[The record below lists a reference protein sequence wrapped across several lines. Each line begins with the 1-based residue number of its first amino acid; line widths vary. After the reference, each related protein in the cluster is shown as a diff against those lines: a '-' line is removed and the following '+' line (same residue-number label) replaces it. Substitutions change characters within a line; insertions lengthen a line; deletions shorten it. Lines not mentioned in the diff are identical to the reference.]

1 MFAKKPQK
9 LTSVSSEVCDG
20 NNNNRNSNH
29 NSNHNSRPA
38 PSQTSLY
45 ESTYWNDVVKA
56 DEALR
61 ATRNA
66 MASLDEDSDVVSPLT
81 GRRMPVETFKTEHM
95 VPFYG
100 GSVKQPSVEHSQTAY
115 GSKLDAFTGTPEF
128 QPWGRK
134 SDATALP
141 LFRPHSQGPMT
152 SGGRPAVD
160 LDDERAQF
168 LATMPKSRIMN
179 NVVAPGME
187 PQLVARP
194 GVVGGQ
200 YSDTRELTLQRG
212 IAPTVDQLRAG
223 QQPKETFE
231 GRVLPGTSGTSARP
245 DLPAVAP
252 IRYGGGVPTRE
263 LKSMDD
269 LLRGPGAVTGAVLR
283 PNDYRNVRSTQRENT
298 STEHFGPA
306 AEAASA
312 KKPTLPDT
320 GVGRREPMPMLPE
333 LPAGHAASTSIGRGS
348 KHDHGRSA
356 VLVYGNNRD
365 LTTVNAHTG
374 NFVGAFKALIAPVA
388 DALRTT
394 IKETYDVDAP
404 RAFGNVSSV
413 GGAKQPMLTVYDAQD
428 VARTTLKDTLVQE
441 APLGNL
447 RGHAKVA
454 TRDPGASAR
463 PTFREGL
470 SEASDP
476 NRNLSTSREV
486 GPARTDEPLPTT
498 QRQINE
504 ATRGTAYGAAV
515 EPVHASGHLVAHL
528 GTHAQDTQRQDT
540 TRDYFGQGQGLD
552 APMSED
558 AARQM
563 RHSECREKTL
573 VGRAPTDQGVKVMAS
588 AKEYGR
594 GTSLGPNL
602 ASTDGASI
610 DFFSPAASAPS
621 PQQVGLDGTLRVGM
635 GFGRDDAQQFLG
647 GFDRL
652 NDEMNAASSQRVN
665 NPLVI

>member
-1 MFAKKPQK
+1 M
-9 LTSVSSEVCDG
+9 
-20 NNNNRNSNH
+20 
-29 NSNHNSRPA
+29 

-45 ESTYWNDVVKA
+45 ESRYWNDVVKP
-56 DEALR
+56 DEARR
-61 ATRNA
+61 AARNA
-66 MASLDEDSDVVSPLT
+66 MAAECDVDGVVSPLT
-81 GRRMPVETFKTEHM
+81 GRRMPIETFKTEGM

-134 SDATALP
+134 SDAAATP
-141 LFRPHSQGPMT
+141 LFRPHSQGRMT
-152 SGGRPAVD
+152 SSGRPVVD
-160 LDDERAQF
+160 PDDERAQIM
-168 LATMPKSRIMN
+168 ATMQKSRIMN

-200 YSDTRELTLQRG
+200 YADTREIALQRG

-245 DLPAVAP
+245 EIPTVAP
-252 IRYGGGVPTRE
+252 IRYGGGLKARE
-263 LKSMDD
+263 LTSADD

-283 PNDYRNVRSTQRENT
+283 PGNYRDVRVTQREST
-298 STEHFGPA
+298 LTEHFGPA

-312 KKPTLPDT
+312 KKHTIPDT

-333 LPAGHAASTSIGRGS
+333 LPTGHAASASIGQGS
-348 KHDHGRSA
+348 DYDHGRSA

-365 LTTVNAHTG
+365 VTSVNAHTG

-404 RAFGNVSSV
+404 RAFGNVSSA
-413 GGAKQPMLTVYDAQD
+413 GGAKQPMLTVYDAKD

-447 RGHAKVA
+447 RGHAHA
-454 TRDPGASAR
+454 MARDPHASAR

-476 NRNLSTSREV
+476 NRNMSSTREV
-486 GPARTDEPLPTT
+486 GPTRTNEPLPTT

-515 EPVHASGHLVAHL
+515 EPVLAGGHLVTQL

-540 TRDYFGQGQGLD
+540 RDYYGQGQGLD
-552 APMSED
+552 APTSD
-558 AARQM
+558 HSARHM
-563 RHSECREKTL
+563 RHSDCRENTL
-573 VGRAPTDQGVKVMAS
+573 VGRAPTSQGVKVMAS
-588 AKEYGR
+588 SSEYGR

-610 DFFSPAASAPS
+610 DFFSPAASAPR
-621 PQQVGLDGTLRVGM
+621 PNQVGLDGALRVGQ
-635 GFGRDDAQQFLG
+635 GFGKDDAHQFLG

-652 NDEMNAASSQRVN
+652 ADETNAASSQRAN
-665 NPLVI
+665 NPLVIG